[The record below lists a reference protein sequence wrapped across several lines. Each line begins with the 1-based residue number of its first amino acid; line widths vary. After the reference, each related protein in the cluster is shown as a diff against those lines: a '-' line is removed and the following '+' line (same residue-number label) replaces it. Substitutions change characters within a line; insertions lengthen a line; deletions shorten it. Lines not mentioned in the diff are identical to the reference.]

1 MPETILCKICGR
13 RRARRACPA
22 VDGEICP
29 ICCGENREVTLSC
42 PLDCP
47 YLREAHAREKP
58 IAIDERQMGNPDIV
72 VLEEF
77 IHKHH
82 EMLMFFVFSLY
93 QAAIRTPG
101 AVDSDVLAALDAAI
115 QTHRTLES
123 GLVYEHTA
131 ENAVAASIQRMFSA
145 SLADYQKVREEREAL
160 APLRNSEIL
169 SALVFIQRVGLK
181 NLNGKPR
188 GRMYIDLLRQTAPPD
203 MRVEERA
210 PSIIL

>member
-1 MPETILCKICGR
+1 MPETVLCKICGR

-22 VDGEICP
+22 VEGEICP

-47 YLREAHAREKP
+47 YLTEAHAREKP
-58 IAIDERQMGNPDIV
+58 IPIDERQVGNPDIV

-101 AVDSDVLAALDAAI
+101 AVDSDVLTALDAAI
-115 QTHRTLES
+115 QTRRTLES
-123 GLVYEHTA
+123 GLVYEHVA
-131 ENAVAASIQRMFSA
+131 ENAVAAAIQRMFTA

-181 NLNGKPR
+181 NLNGKPK

>member
-22 VDGEICP
+22 VEGEICP
-29 ICCGENREVTLSC
+29 ICCGENREVTLTC
-42 PLDCP
+42 PLECP
-47 YLREAHAREKP
+47 YLTEAHAREKAIP
-58 IAIDERQMGNPDIV
+58 IDERQMGNPDIV

-101 AVDSDVLAALDAAI
+101 AVDSDVIAALDAAI
-115 QTHRTLES
+115 QTRRTLES
-123 GLVYEHTA
+123 GLVYEHVA
-131 ENAVAASIQRMFSA
+131 ENAMAAAIQRMFSA

-181 NLNGKPR
+181 NLNGKPK

>member
-58 IAIDERQMGNPDIV
+58 IPIDERQMGNPDIV

-82 EMLMFFVFSLY
+82 EMLMFLVFSLY

-131 ENAVAASIQRMFSA
+131 ENAVAAAIQRMFSA

-160 APLRNSEIL
+160 APLRNSDIL

-181 NLNGKPR
+181 NLNGKPK

>member
-13 RRARRACPA
+13 RRAKRACPA
-22 VDGEICP
+22 VNGDICA

-47 YLREAHAREKP
+47 YLREAHEREKP
-58 IAIDERQMGNPDIV
+58 IDVDERQMGNPDII

-101 AVDSDVLAALDAAI
+101 AVDSDVLAALDALI

-123 GLVYEHTA
+123 GLVYEHIA
-131 ENAVAASIQRMFSA
+131 ENTVAAGIQRMFAA

-160 APLRNSEIL
+160 APLKNSDVL

-181 NLNGKPR
+181 NLNGKPK

>member
-1 MPETILCKICGR
+1 MPETVLCKICGR

-22 VDGEICP
+22 VEGEICP

-47 YLREAHAREKP
+47 YLTEAHAREKP
-58 IAIDERQMGNPDIV
+58 IPIDERQVGNPDIV

-93 QAAIRTPG
+93 HAAIRTPG
-101 AVDSDVLAALDAAI
+101 AVDSDVLTALDAAI
-115 QTHRTLES
+115 QTRRTLES
-123 GLVYEHTA
+123 GLVYEHVA
-131 ENAVAASIQRMFSA
+131 ENAVAAAIQRMFTA

-181 NLNGKPR
+181 NLNGKPK

>member
-22 VDGEICP
+22 VEGEICP

-58 IAIDERQMGNPDIV
+58 IPIDERQMGNPDII

-82 EMLMFFVFSLY
+82 EMLMFLVFSLY
-93 QAAIRTPG
+93 QAAIRTAG

-131 ENAVAASIQRMFSA
+131 ENAVAAAIQRMLSA

-160 APLRNSEIL
+160 APLRNSDIL

-181 NLNGKPR
+181 NLNGKPK
-188 GRMYIDLLRQTAPPD
+188 GRMYIDQLRQTAPPD

>member
-22 VDGEICP
+22 VEGEICP
-29 ICCGENREVTLSC
+29 ICCGENREVTLTC
-42 PLDCP
+42 PLECP
-47 YLREAHAREKP
+47 YLTEAHAREKP
-58 IAIDERQMGNPDIV
+58 IPIDERQMGNPDIV

-101 AVDSDVLAALDAAI
+101 AVDSDVIAALDAAI
-115 QTHRTLES
+115 QTRRTLES
-123 GLVYEHTA
+123 GLVYEHIP
-131 ENAVAASIQRMFSA
+131 ENAVAAAIQRMFSA
-145 SLADYQKVREEREAL
+145 SLADYQKVRGEREAL

-181 NLNGKPR
+181 NLNGKPK